1 MVNLSKRFI
10 FFMLLLFATF
20 VEAASVEELMDDY
33 TDKNVLSKK
42 TIDANKGHMFL
53 FSRDRLEKMHA
64 KTLKDVLKLSPVL
77 NYREN
82 RFALPDP
89 LSTGSIE
96 PFKSNFMRLYI
107 DGVEI
112 TQGWMGSGVM
122 LYGDVNIDFADHI
135 ELYLMTTSFENSVEP
150 AYMTIFIYSKD
161 PKRDS
166 GGKINLALENEGGNS
181 QSITYGE
188 VKEDYS
194 YMLNYSHTKTKR
206 EKVANGTAQPLSRDY
221 ERSQLFGYIKSEDQI
236 FHLQVMKKET
246 DSLAGLSWDATP
258 LTSQI
263 DYMNVHMDYGL
274 QLSEFWKVQFAYD
287 WLEMD
292 SVQADELPLIFFV
305 PSFANPLHANYKNS
319 TYSGELT
326 YKNTLG
332 NHRITTGLK
341 GRIKHLDSFTVKGKG
356 KVPTA
361 FDEENVLSLFFQD
374 QYMLTDRQLLTFGI
388 NYGRYIRNGPVE
400 DDDLIQLRLGYIY
413 SGDEW
418 SYKAY
423 LSRTMFT
430 LDPYSRYLNELAP
443 ADPQVTSGFT
453 HEIAYATDNNYFRLI
468 MMAMEDEDGV
478 VLSIGP
484 DNTKYYFTM
493 LNDEYTFDNDNKI
506 SLQLFY
512 GYYEDI
518 FQYDHMEGYGGYLS
532 FINSYES
539 LDFYNN
545 IVWQKYSIDN
555 VNSFEWT
562 SSISWEATQNLT
574 LTLKGENLLNKAEKS
589 DIIRINPLLGT
600 LSSPLSYQ
608 LTDRRILLELEYT
621 F

>member
-1 MVNLSKRFI
+1 MNFSKQFI
-10 FFMLLLFATF
+10 FFMLLLFSTF
-20 VEAASVEELMDDY
+20 IEAASVEELMDDY

-96 PFKSNFMRLYI
+96 PFKSNFIRLYI

-166 GGKINLALENEGGNS
+166 GGKINLAAENKGGNS
-181 QSITYGE
+181 QSINYGE

-194 YMLNYSHTKTKR
+194 YIVNYSHTKTKR

-258 LTSQI
+258 LASQI

-292 SVQADELPLIFFV
+292 TEQADELPLIFFV
-305 PSFANPLHANYKNS
+305 PGFGNPLHANYKNS

-332 NHRITTGLK
+332 NHRITTGIK
-341 GRIKHLDSFTVKGKG
+341 GRMKHLDSFTVKGKG

-423 LSRTMFT
+423 VSRIMFT
-430 LDPYSRYLNELAP
+430 LDPYSRYLNSLAP

-453 HEIAYATDNNYFRLI
+453 HEIAYTTDNNYFRLI

-493 LNDEYTFDNDNKI
+493 LNDEYTFNNDNKV

-545 IVWQKYSIDN
+545 IIWQKYSIDN

-589 DIIRINPLLGT
+589 DIIRINPLSGT

-608 LTDRRILLELEYT
+608 LTDRRIMLELEYT